1 MDEPIFRHVH
11 KDIPPEYKNQPQFIC
26 DQCPDIFL
34 NESHLKGHIARKH
47 SKEPQPVA
55 PPKKY
60 VRKQCPHCEKTF
72 GGYNPLQEHIL
83 GGFQLLDLII
93 TELKSQMTC

>member
-1 MDEPIFRHVH
+1 MDGPIFRHVH

-47 SKEPQPVA
+47 SKVVNIYFSPN
-55 PPKKY
+55 KLY
-60 VRKQCPHCEKTF
+60 
-72 GGYNPLQEHIL
+72 G
-83 GGFQLLDLII
+83 
-93 TELKSQMTC
+93 S